1 MDSVSSLPIAQILQ
15 TRGLRPSPQRV
26 AIFSYLYNNKA
37 LHPTVDMIY
46 KVLAPDYP
54 TLSKT
59 TVYQTLETL
68 YECGLV
74 QKIPEDGEMRFDAE
88 TLKHGH
94 FKCTKCKQLS
104 DIFYSEKALLPQPAE
119 GYVVKE
125 THLYHKGHCPM
136 CSKK

>member
-1 MDSVSSLPIAQILQ
+1 MNSVSLLPIAQILQ

-26 AIFSYLYNNKA
+26 AIFAYVYNNKE

-46 KVLAPDYP
+46 KALAPDYP

-88 TLKHGH
+88 MAGHGH
-94 FKCTKCKQLS
+94 FKCTKCKGLS
-104 DIFYSEKALLPQPAE
+104 DIFYSKETTFPQPKE
-119 GYVVKE
+119 GYVVRE
-125 THLYHKGHCPM
+125 THLYHKGHCPA
-136 CSKK
+136 CCKK